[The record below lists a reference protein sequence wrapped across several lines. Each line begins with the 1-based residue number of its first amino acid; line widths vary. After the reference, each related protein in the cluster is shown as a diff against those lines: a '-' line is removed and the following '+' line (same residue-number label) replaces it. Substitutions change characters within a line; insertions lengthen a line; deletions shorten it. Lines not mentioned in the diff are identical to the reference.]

1 MTTLITGGTG
11 KTGSALAR
19 LLYAAN
25 RPFIVA
31 SRSGQAPE
39 PFKSVVFN
47 WHDAGTFENPFKVDP
62 SIDRVYLVIPP
73 GMDMMSFAGP
83 FIDLAIVKG
92 VKRFVLLTSTKSVA
106 GGPAHGKVHQ
116 YLLDKGVDY
125 AVLKPTWF
133 MGELVPILSLNG
145 KELKM
150 ALFLAA
156 TENFAHSYYRSIMD
170 KDEISSA
177 TGDGKMPWV
186 SCEDIAQ
193 AAFNELTAE
202 KISNKEYFMLGPE
215 LHSCS
220 EAAKILSSV
229 LGREITHRKNT
240 VEQQVEEFKK
250 MGMPEPVGKALAFAQ
265 TSVAEGKEAVF
276 MDEPEDRKYVGKRT
290 LEQYFRE
297 NRHVWMKE

>member
-47 WHDAGTFENPFKVDP
+47 WHDAGTFENPFKADP

-133 MGELVPILSLNG
+133 M
-145 KELKM
+145 
-150 ALFLAA
+150 
-156 TENFAHSYYRSIMD
+156 ENFAHSYYRSIMD

-220 EAAKILSSV
+220 EAAKIISSV